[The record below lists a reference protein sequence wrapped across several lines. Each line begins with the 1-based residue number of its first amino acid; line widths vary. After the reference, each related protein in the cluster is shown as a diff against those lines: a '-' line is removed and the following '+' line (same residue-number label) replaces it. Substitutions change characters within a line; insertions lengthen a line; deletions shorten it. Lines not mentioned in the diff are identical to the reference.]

1 MVWNQY
7 KCIGVKQ
14 KLQMI
19 NDDVNNRDR
28 QSKNDSIKEQYVA
41 NYNIH
46 QPKVRLI
53 DTDGNNLGVLTTR
66 EALTIAQNEML
77 DLVLINSTAEPPV
90 ARICDY
96 TKFIYEAKRNKKE
109 QDRKLRENAIH
120 TKEIQLRPNIT
131 THDLEIKL
139 HHAKEWLDDNC
150 KIKIVVKF
158 RGRELAYK
166 SKGFDMLNG
175 FVEKL
180 NCKIEKAPDLGG
192 NTIIAVIT
200 PAAKTTK
207 PA

>member
-1 MVWNQY
+1 
-7 KCIGVKQ
+7 
-14 KLQMI
+14 MI
-19 NDDVNNRDR
+19 NEEINNWDR
-28 QSKNDSIKEQYVA
+28 KSTNDSIKDQYIA
-41 NYNIH
+41 NHNIH

-53 DTDGNNLGVLTTR
+53 DIDGNNLGVLTTK
-66 EALTIAQNEML
+66 EALVIAQNEML
-77 DLVLINSTAEPPV
+77 DLVLINSTTEPPV

-131 THDLEIKL
+131 MHDLEVKL

-158 RGRELAYK
+158 RGRELTYK
-166 SKGFDMLNG
+166 NKGFEMING

-180 NCKIEKAPDLGG
+180 GCKIEKAPDMNN
-192 NTIIAVIT
+192 NTIIAVVAPATKIT
-200 PAAKTTK
+200 KLA
-207 PA
+207 